1 METICWKIRVDAG
14 GSWKG
19 VIMAQCYGIILRF
32 KAMAPGAQVE
42 HPGSADLSGTTGEAK
57 RAKL

>member
-14 GSWKG
+14 GFFKG
-19 VIMAQCYGIILRF
+19 VIMAQCYSIILQF

-42 HPGSADLSGTTGEAK
+42 HPGSADHSRMMRSKNFA
-57 RAKL
+57 